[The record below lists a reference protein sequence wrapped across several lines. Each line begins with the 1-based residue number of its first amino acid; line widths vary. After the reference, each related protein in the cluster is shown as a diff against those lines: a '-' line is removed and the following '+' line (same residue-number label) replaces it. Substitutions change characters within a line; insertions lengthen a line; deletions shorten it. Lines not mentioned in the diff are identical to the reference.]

1 MLSLPDD
8 LTRLKGGIR
17 PASAGGAWTPDP
29 DAAWIIADLEKSGIH
44 PVAAAANRL
53 AYTSCQDRI
62 AELLNRRT
70 SLPGGHCLVI
80 PYFDSAGNNLNY
92 CRLKPELPRCE
103 HRDGENRPVKYDA
116 ASGCR
121 SRLYIPPVAVPDLLD
136 PKALLIVTEGEK
148 KAIALNQHG
157 FLAVAVAGVW
167 NLLKKVDGVDKG
179 KTFEDYEFG
188 WPDDV
193 PVAGRLIILLF
204 DSDTQSKG
212 NLPLA
217 LKYIRQHL
225 AARGATVRVARLPD
239 GPNGKKMG
247 ADDYLVADG
256 PAALQQILD
265 AATDPADRPRPA
277 KEKKEKKE
285 KDPAAAE
292 ILTLIGT
299 GFDLWHDPEDRAY
312 ASAGR
317 RTYPVK
323 SKAFRM
329 LLVTRYRQKTGGKV
343 PNAEALSAALLAL
356 EGIAVHDRPA
366 FDAHIRV
373 AEHDGRVYV
382 HLANSDDT
390 VIEVGPD
397 GWRDCPDPPVR
408 FVRVKGMRPL
418 PRPARGGDLEALR
431 WFINCPDDAAF
442 ALARAWLAQVFRA
455 NGPFPLLVLL
465 GEQGSAKS
473 TTAKVLKRLI
483 DPRELDVRAEP
494 KEVRDLMIA
503 CQSNWV
509 LAFDNLSHL
518 PAWLSD
524 ALCRLATGGGF
535 GTRGLYT
542 DDEEQTFT
550 AKRPV
555 VLNGIEDFVTRPDLL
570 ERSLLIQ
577 HPAIHEDKRKPEK
590 VLWAEFDAAAP
601 GLLGALFD
609 YVAGGLRELSNVE
622 VPRLPR
628 MADFALFAVACEV
641 ARTGSGE
648 AFLQA
653 YKDNQAGANEQ
664 VLDDSP
670 VAATVIRFMAER
682 VEWEGTP
689 TDLHKALTALIPEA
703 DRKDKEWPKKANSLS
718 GKLKRLAPSLRRA
731 AGIDV
736 QLGVRGTDR
745 TRTRHTVLRRLR
757 HQSRDES
764 SGSSA
769 NAGAPPNP
777 ADDVTDG
784 QPATDCPLVVHLPSA
799 TDTRR
804 QLPAPSA
811 DGPDGADGLS
821 GSSSVRPP
829 DPPTSP
835 SGGRRRGRV

>member
-1 MLSLPDD
+1 MKITNN

-17 PASAGGAWTPDP
+17 PVAADGTWTSDSA
-29 DAAWIIADLEKSGIH
+29 AAWVIADLEKSGILSA
-44 PVAAAANRL
+44 AAAANRL
-53 AYTSCQDRI
+53 AYTSCPDRI

-70 SLPGGHCLVI
+70 ALPGGCCLVI
-80 PYFDSAGNNLNY
+80 PYVDAAGNDLHY
-92 CRLKPELPRCE
+92 CRLKPERPRCE
-103 HRDGENRPVKYDA
+103 RRDGEDRTVKYDA
-116 ASGCR
+116 ASRSR
-121 SRLYIPPVAVPDLLD
+121 SRLYIPPAAVPGLLD
-136 PKALLIVTEGEK
+136 PKAPLIVTEGEK

-167 NLLKKVDGVDKG
+167 NLLKKIDGVDKG
-179 KTFEDYEFG
+179 KTFQDYEFG
-188 WPDDV
+188 WPADV
-193 PVAGRLIILLF
+193 PVAGRSIILLF

-212 NLPLA
+212 NLHLA

-225 AARGATVRVARLPD
+225 AARAATVRVARLPD
-239 GPNGKKMG
+239 GPNGEKMG
-247 ADDYLVADG
+247 ADDFLVAHG
-256 PAALQQILD
+256 PAALRQILD
-265 AATDPADRPRPA
+265 AVTDPADTPKRA
-277 KEKKEKKE
+277 KKKKEGKE

-292 ILTLIGT
+292 ILTAIGK

-317 RTYPVK
+317 RTYSVK

-329 LLVTRYRQKTGGKV
+329 LLVTHYRQQTGGKV
-343 PNAEALSAALLAL
+343 PNSEALSAALLAL
-356 EGIAVHDRPA
+356 EGIAVHDRPVC
-366 FDAHIRV
+366 DAHVRV

-382 HLANSDDT
+382 HLANTDDT
-390 VIEVGPD
+390 VIEIGQD
-397 GWRDCPDPPVR
+397 GWRECPDPPVR

-418 PRPARGGDLEALR
+418 PRPIPGGDLETLR
-431 WFINCPDDAAF
+431 RFINCPDDAAF
-442 ALARAWLAQVFRA
+442 ALVRGWLAQVFRA

-473 TTAKVLKRLI
+473 TTARVLKRLI
-483 DPRELDVRAEP
+483 DPRELEVRAEP

-503 CQSNWV
+503 CQGNWV
-509 LAFDNLSHL
+509 LALDNLSHL
-518 PAWLSD
+518 PGWLSD
-524 ALCRLATGGGF
+524 AFCRLATGGGF

-577 HPAIHEDKRKPEK
+577 HPAIDEDKRKPEK
-590 VLWAEFDAAAP
+590 VLWAEFDAGAP

-609 YVAGGLRELSNVE
+609 YVAGGLREQPNVA

-653 YKDNQAGANEQ
+653 YRDNQAGANEQ

-670 VAATVIRFMAER
+670 VAATVIRFMADR
-682 VEWEGTP
+682 AEWEGTP
-689 TDLHKALTALIPEA
+689 TALHKALTALISEP
-703 DRKDKEWPKKANSLS
+703 DRKDKEWAKKANSLS

-731 AGIDV
+731 ARIDV
-736 QLGVRGTDR
+736 QLGVRATDR
-745 TRTRHTVLRRLR
+745 SRTRHTIIKRLP
-757 HQSRDES
+757 HQSGDRS

-769 NAGAPPNP
+769 NGGAPPSA
-777 ADDVTDG
+777 ADDPPDG
-784 QPATDCPLVVHLPSA
+784 PPAADCPLFVHPPSGS
-799 TDTRR
+799 DTPV
-804 QLPAPSA
+804 QPPAHSA
-811 DGPDGADGLS
+811 DGLDGADGPS
-821 GSSSVRPP
+821 GFPSGRPP
-829 DPPTSP
+829 DLRTSP
-835 SGGRRRGRV
+835 SGGRRRGRA